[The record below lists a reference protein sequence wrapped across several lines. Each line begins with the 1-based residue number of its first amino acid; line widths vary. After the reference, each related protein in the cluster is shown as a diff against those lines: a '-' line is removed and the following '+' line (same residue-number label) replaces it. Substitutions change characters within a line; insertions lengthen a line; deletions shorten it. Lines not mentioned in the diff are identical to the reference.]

1 MQSYQLEIKQ
11 IVDYPRCRIYRQ
23 FIQNL
28 MADRSIRTSGGSG
41 LFYYTVLCNYAN
53 FRTSYLRIDGI
64 GYTVYPGEWICTVKE
79 LSAWFRTRFQCQA
92 VSILDELQKRH
103 LISYLFLDRGK
114 VVKYKIRDW
123 KKHNTVLDYNCPCQK
138 ESGFFFMPIAVAT
151 ELISYGKASE
161 MDVVLDLWLSAIYKD
176 NQVRGSEVGPVV
188 YLRNGTGNPLLNYSD
203 LAQRWGLSR
212 STVGRLLKKLADL
225 EYLTLMS
232 FPGRTGSVIYLNS
245 YLSTMFQVSD
255 VMVDKDE
262 VAMSLNIKLQ
272 LPDSTDTADN
282 IPDDPKVCVSDQLI
296 SVSKSQ
302 VERIV
307 QKVAQVLETQ
317 GISCFHCPKSTV
329 KLYPLSGDCT
339 EAVKGDSGLLC
350 DAYNTTELGETDC
363 TRISIMDSAHFP
375 EWLAERQAALQSI
388 TDL

>member
-1 MQSYQLEIKQ
+1 M
-11 IVDYPRCRIYRQ
+11 
-23 FIQNL
+23 
-28 MADRSIRTSGGSG
+28 GHG
-41 LFYYTVLCNYAN
+41 
-53 FRTSYLRIDGI
+53 
-64 GYTVYPGEWICTVKE
+64 
-79 LSAWFRTRFQCQA
+79 
-92 VSILDELQKRH
+92 H
-103 LISYLFLDRGK
+103 L
-114 VVKYKIRDW
+114 VKYSIKGWR
-123 KKHNTVLDYNCPCQK
+123 KHNTVLDYNCPCQK

-339 EAVKGDSGLLC
+339 EAVKGDSGQTSVLRIGMAIQC
-350 DAYNTTELGETDC
+350 GNNHPIYSFELTM
-363 TRISIMDSAHFP
+363 TPISTNF
-375 EWLAERQAALQSI
+375 
-388 TDL
+388 

>member
-1 MQSYQLEIKQ
+1 MSEYQLEIKQ

-176 NQVRGSEVGPVV
+176 SQVLGSEVGPVV

-212 STVGRLLKKLADL
+212 STVGRLLKKLAELD
-225 EYLTLMS
+225 YLTLMS

-255 VMVDKDE
+255 VMVDNDE
-262 VAMSLNIKLQ
+262 VAMSLNIKLHI
-272 LPDSTDTADN
+272 PKDAAES

-302 VERIV
+302 VEHIV
-307 QKVAQVLETQ
+307 RKVAQVLETQ
-317 GISCFHCPKSTV
+317 GISCFNCPKSSV

-339 EAVKGDSGLLC
+339 EAVKGSGEKSNVLRIGMVIQC
-350 DAYNTTELGETDC
+350 GNNHPIYSFELTMTPISTD
-363 TRISIMDSAHFP
+363 F
-375 EWLAERQAALQSI
+375 
-388 TDL
+388 